1 MVLKA
6 SVFCC
11 SFQETFHQL
20 QIYVFLFVKDIN
32 QTTDANPTE
41 SDIDWLIYRSQNLLK
56 ALETGQLLYPCF
68 DSAVETVE
76 AIEKTLHEAIQ
87 SYQKNYQP
95 SDVAAMPLVNNS
107 RKSRPKYS
115 ITREQLK
122 YLIDLNFSISD
133 LSKLLGVSKR
143 TIVRTQQEFE
153 LKISNTYS
161 NISDGELDQQVLPIL
176 QDLPKTDYLRM
187 VGSLKARGIRVQ
199 EKRVRRSMLRV
210 DMEGVLSRSVELTT
224 IQRRKYQVKGTNSL
238 WHFDGNHKLSTS
250 KIL

>member
-6 SVFCC
+6 SVFYC

-20 QIYVFLFVKDIN
+20 QNYVFLFIKDIN

-41 SDIDWLIYRSQNLLK
+41 SDIDWLIYRSENLLK
-56 ALETGQLLYPCF
+56 VLGTGQLLYPCF
-68 DSAVETVE
+68 DCAVETVE
-76 AIEKTLHEAIQ
+76 TIEKTLHEAIQ
-87 SYQKNYQP
+87 SYQKNHQP
-95 SDVAAMPLVNNS
+95 SDVAAIPSVNNG
-107 RKSRPKYS
+107 RKDRPKYS

-143 TIVRTQQEFE
+143 TIARRQQELE

-161 NISDGELDQQVLPIL
+161 NISDGELDQQVLSIL
-176 QDLPKTDYLRM
+176 QDLPKTGYRQM
-187 VGSLKARGIRVQ
+187 VGFLKARGIRFQ

-224 IQRRKYQVKGTNSL
+224 IRRRKFKVKGTKSL
-238 WHFDGNHKLSTS
+238 WHIDGNYKL
-250 KIL
+250 IR

>member
-6 SVFCC
+6 SVFYC

-20 QIYVFLFVKDIN
+20 QNYVFLFIKDIN

-41 SDIDWLIYRSQNLLK
+41 SDIDWLIYRSENLLK
-56 ALETGQLLYPCF
+56 VLGTGQLLYPCF
-68 DSAVETVE
+68 DCAVETVE
-76 AIEKTLHEAIQ
+76 TIEKTLHEAIQ
-87 SYQKNYQP
+87 SYQKNHQP
-95 SDVAAMPLVNNS
+95 SDVAAIPSVNNG
-107 RKSRPKYS
+107 RKDRPKYS

-143 TIVRTQQEFE
+143 TIVRRQQELE

-161 NISDGELDQQVLPIL
+161 NISDGELDQQVLSIL
-176 QDLPKTDYLRM
+176 QDLPKTGYRRM

-210 DMEGVLSRSVELTT
+210 DMEGLLSRSVELTT
-224 IQRRKYQVKGTNSL
+224 IRRRKYQVKGTKSL
-238 WHFDGNHKLSTS
+238 WHTDGNHKL
-250 KIL
+250 IR